1 MNITEYDDSALDPE
15 RQRHF
20 MPLALLALAVGAF
33 GIGTTEFVMMGLL
46 PEVANDLDI
55 SIPTAGHLVSAY
67 ALGVVIGAPLLAA
80 VTARMPRRTVLIG
93 LMALFVAGN
102 ALSAF
107 APDYHWLMAARF
119 LSGLPHGAFFGV
131 GAVVATSMVAPE
143 RKARSVS
150 LMFLGLTMANVAGV
164 PVATLMGQSLGWRA
178 TFLGVSTIGLA
189 AMAALALLIPRAEA
203 HTAPRTGLRGELAA
217 LRSLPVWL
225 ALGTTVAGFGALF
238 AAYSY
243 ITPMLT
249 DAAGY
254 TDASVT
260 LLLALFGVG
269 ATAGN
274 LLGGRLADHA
284 MRGTLFEGLLA
295 LVLVLALFPLMMSTA
310 WSAALAVILLGMAAF
325 ATGSPLQLMVMEKAS
340 SAPSLASSANQAA
353 FNLANA
359 GGAWIGGL
367 ALAAGLGVTSPALA
381 GAALAV
387 LGLGVAGAAYVVDR
401 RRVAP
406 PAGRQRVVAG
416 QVPERAE
423 AVRH

>member
-1 MNITEYDDSALDPE
+1 
-15 RQRHF
+15 

-178 TFLGVSTIGLA
+178 AFLGVSTIGLA

-203 HTAPRTGLRGELAA
+203 HTAPQAGLRGELAA

-284 MRGTLFEGLLA
+284 MRGTLFGGLLS
-295 LVLVLALFPLMMSTA
+295 LVLVLALFPLLMSTA

-387 LGLGVAGAAYVVDR
+387 LGLGVAGAAYAVDR

-406 PAGRQRVVAG
+406 QARRQRVVAG

>member
-1 MNITEYDDSALDPE
+1 
-15 RQRHF
+15 

-46 PEVANDLDI
+46 PDVATDLNI
-55 SIPTAGHLVSAY
+55 SLPAAGHLVSAY

-80 VTARMPRRTVLIG
+80 ATARMPRRTVLIA
-93 LMALFVAGN
+93 LMILFVVGN
-102 ALSAF
+102 ALSAL
-107 APDYHWLMAARF
+107 APDHHWLLAARL

-131 GAVVATSMVAPE
+131 GAVVATTLVTPE

-150 LMFLGLTMANVAGV
+150 LMFLGLTVANIAGV
-164 PVATLMGQSLGWRA
+164 PAATLMGQQFGWRA
-178 TFLGVSTIGLA
+178 TFLAVSAIGLA
-189 AMAALALLIPRAEA
+189 AIASLALLIPAEA
-203 HTAPRTGLRGELAA
+203 KGAPPATGLRGELTA

-225 ALGTTVAGFGALF
+225 SLGTTVAGFGALF

-269 ATAGN
+269 ATIGN
-274 LLGGRLADHA
+274 LLGGRLADHSL
-284 MRGTLFEGLLA
+284 RGTLFGGLTSLT
-295 LVLVLALFPLMMSTA
+295 LVLALFPALMTTP
-310 WSAALAVILLGMAAF
+310 WTAALAVTLLGTAAF
-325 ATGSPLQLMVMEKAS
+325 VTGSPLQLMVMEKAA

-367 ALAAGLGVTSPALA
+367 ALAAGLGVTSPAVA
-381 GAALAV
+381 GAGLAV
-387 LGLGVAGAAYVVDR
+387 LGLGVAGVAYAVDHR
-401 RRVAP
+401 QTSPLGRERLVATHK
-406 PAGRQRVVAG
+406 
-416 QVPERAE
+416 PERTE
-423 AVRH
+423 ASSLQG

>member
-1 MNITEYDDSALDPE
+1 
-15 RQRHF
+15 

-46 PEVANDLDI
+46 PDVANDLGV

-80 VTARMPRRTVLIG
+80 ATARMSRRKVLIA
-93 LMALFVAGN
+93 LMGVFVAGN

-107 APDYHWLMAARF
+107 APDYHWLLAARF

-131 GAVVATSMVAPE
+131 GAVVATSLVAPE

-150 LMFLGLTMANVAGV
+150 LMFLGLTVANIAGV
-164 PVATLMGQSLGWRA
+164 PVATLMGQHLGWRA
-178 TFLGVSTIGLA
+178 TFLGVSAIGVA
-189 AMAALALLIPRAEA
+189 AIASLALLIPRD
-203 HTAPRTGLRGELAA
+203 HTHAPAGGLRGELAA

-238 AAYSY
+238 SAYSY

-249 DAAGY
+249 DSAGY
-254 TDASVT
+254 AGGSVT

-274 LLGGRLADHA
+274 LVGGRLADHSL
-284 MRGTLFEGLLA
+284 RGTLFGGLVA
-295 LVLVLALFPLMMSTA
+295 LVVVLGLFPVLMTA
-310 WSAALAVILLGMAAF
+310 QWSAAVAVTLLGMAAF
-325 ATGSPLQLMVMEKAS
+325 VTGSPLQLMVMEKAS
-340 SAPSLASSANQAA
+340 AAPSLASSANQAA

-367 ALAAGLGVTSPALA
+367 ALAAGFGATSPAVA
-381 GAALAV
+381 GAGLAV
-387 LGLGVAGAAYVVDR
+387 LGLAVAALAYAVDR
-401 RRVAP
+401 RRQGAGVGAPGRLVAAHVP
-406 PAGRQRVVAG
+406 PHTEHV
-416 QVPERAE
+416 
-423 AVRH
+423 HH

>member
-1 MNITEYDDSALDPE
+1 
-15 RQRHF
+15 

-46 PEVANDLDI
+46 PDVADDLHI

-80 VTARMPRRTVLIG
+80 VTARMSRRTVLIG

-102 ALSAF
+102 ALSAL
-107 APDYHWLMAARF
+107 APGYESLLAARF

-131 GAVVATSMVAPE
+131 GAVVATGMVAPE

-150 LMFLGLTMANVAGV
+150 LMFLGLTVANVAGV
-164 PVATLMGQSLGWRA
+164 PVATLMGQNLGWRA
-178 TFLGVSTIGLA
+178 TFLGVSAIGLA
-189 AMAALALLIPRAEA
+189 AIAALALLIPRD
-203 HTAPRTGLRGELAA
+203 HTHATAAGLRHELAA
-217 LRSLPVWL
+217 LKSVPVWL

-243 ITPMLT
+243 VTPMLT
-249 DAAGY
+249 DSAGFAP
-254 TDASVT
+254 ASVT

-284 MRGTLFEGLLA
+284 MRGTLFGGLAA
-295 LVLVLALFPLMMSTA
+295 LGVVLALFPLLMRA
-310 WSAALAVILLGMAAF
+310 EWSAALGVTLLGMAAF
-325 ATGSPLQLMVMEKAS
+325 VTGSPLQLMVMEKAAA
-340 SAPSLASSANQAA
+340 APSLASSANQAA

-367 ALAAGLGVTSPALA
+367 ALAAGFGATSPALA
-381 GAALAV
+381 GAVLAV
-387 LGLGVAGAAYVVDR
+387 LGLGVAGVAYGVDR
-401 RRVAP
+401 RRASA
-406 PAGRQRVVAG
+406 PAGRLVAAH
-416 QVPERAE
+416 VPETQETVHR
-423 AVRH
+423 

>member
-284 MRGTLFEGLLA
+284 MRGTLFGGLLA

>member
-1 MNITEYDDSALDPE
+1 
-15 RQRHF
+15 

-46 PEVANDLDI
+46 PDVADDLHI

-67 ALGVVIGAPLLAA
+67 ALGVVVGAPLLAA
-80 VTARMPRRTVLIG
+80 VTSRMSRRTVLIS
-93 LMALFVAGN
+93 LMGLFVAGN
-102 ALSAF
+102 ALSAL
-107 APDYHWLMAARF
+107 APDNNWLLAARL

-131 GAVVATSMVAPE
+131 GAVVATNMVAPE

-150 LMFLGLTMANVAGV
+150 LMFLGLTVANVAGV
-164 PVATLMGQSLGWRA
+164 PVATAMGQHLGWRA
-178 TFLGVSTIGLA
+178 TFLGVSAIGVA
-189 AMAALALLIPRAEA
+189 AIAALALLIPHDGRHAA
-203 HTAPRTGLRGELAA
+203 TSAGLRGELNA

-238 AAYSY
+238 SAYSY

-249 DAAGY
+249 DSAGFAAS
-254 TDASVT
+254 SVT

-269 ATAGN
+269 ATIGN

-284 MRGTLFEGLLA
+284 LRATLFGGLTS
-295 LVLVLALFPLMMSTA
+295 LVVVLAFFPLLMSAA
-310 WSAALAVILLGMAAF
+310 WSAALGVTLLGVAAF
-325 ATGSPLQLMVMEKAS
+325 VTGSPLQLMVMEKAA

-367 ALAAGLGVTSPALA
+367 TLAAGLGTTSPAVA

-387 LGLGVAGAAYVVDR
+387 LGLAVATTAWAVDR
-401 RRVAP
+401 RRTPATTSAP
-406 PAGRQRVVAG
+406 ARVVAAST
-416 QVPERAE
+416 PRREE
-423 AVRH
+423 ALHH

>member
-1 MNITEYDDSALDPE
+1 
-15 RQRHF
+15 

-46 PEVANDLDI
+46 PNVADDLGI

-80 VTARMPRRTVLIG
+80 VTARMPRRRVLIG
-93 LMALFVAGN
+93 LMVLFVAGN
-102 ALSAF
+102 ALSAA

-131 GAVVATSMVAPE
+131 GAVVATGLVAPE

-150 LMFLGLTMANVAGV
+150 LMFLGLTVANIVGV
-164 PVATLMGQSLGWRA
+164 PVATAMGQQLGWRA
-178 TFLGVSTIGLA
+178 TFLAVSAIGLVA
-189 AMAALALLIPRAEA
+189 IAALAFLVPADHA
-203 HTAPRTGLRGELAA
+203 HGESGGLRGEIRA
-217 LRSLPVWL
+217 LRSVPVWL

-238 AAYSY
+238 SAYSY
-243 ITPMLT
+243 VTPMLT

-254 TDASVT
+254 AESSVT

-274 LLGGRLADHA
+274 LLGGRLADHSL
-284 MRGTLFEGLLA
+284 RGTLFGGLTA
-295 LVLVLALFPLMMSTA
+295 LVVVLALFPLMMGAA
-310 WSAALAVILLGMAAF
+310 WSAAIAVALLGMAAF
-325 ATGSPLQLMVMEKAS
+325 TTGSPLQLMVMEKAS
-340 SAPSLASSANQAA
+340 AAPSLASSANQAA

-367 ALAAGLGVTSPALA
+367 ALAAGFGVTSPAVA
-381 GAALAV
+381 GAFLAV
-387 LGLGVAGAAYVVDR
+387 LGLAVAGLAYVVDLR
-401 RRVAP
+401 SPAVGSGRLVAAHTVTDRETTH
-406 PAGRQRVVAG
+406 AG
-416 QVPERAE
+416 
-423 AVRH
+423 

>member
-1 MNITEYDDSALDPE
+1 
-15 RQRHF
+15 

-46 PEVANDLDI
+46 PDVADDLGI

-67 ALGVVIGAPLLAA
+67 ALGVVVGAPLLAA
-80 VTARMPRRTVLIG
+80 ATTRMSRRAVLIT
-93 LMALFVAGN
+93 LMSLFVAGN
-102 ALSAF
+102 ALSAV
-107 APDYHWLMAARF
+107 APGEISLLAARF
-119 LSGLPHGAFFGV
+119 VSGLPHGAFFGV
-131 GAVVATSMVAPE
+131 GAVVATGLVAPE

-150 LMFLGLTMANVAGV
+150 LMFLGLTVANIVGV
-164 PVATLMGQSLGWRA
+164 PAATAVGQQLGWRA
-178 TFLGVSTIGLA
+178 TFLGVSVIGVA
-189 AMAALALLIPRAEA
+189 AIAALAALIPRDS
-203 HTAPRTGLRGELAA
+203 APAPATGLRGELAA

-249 DAAGY
+249 DAAGFAE
-254 TDASVT
+254 TSVT

-274 LLGGRLADHA
+274 LLGGRLADHSL
-284 MRGTLFEGLLA
+284 RGTLFGGLA
-295 LVLVLALFPLMMSTA
+295 SLVVVLALFPLLMRTPVTA
-310 WSAALAVILLGMAAF
+310 AVSVALLGMAAF
-325 ATGSPLQLMVMEKAS
+325 ATGSPLQLMVMEKAAA
-340 SAPSLASSANQAA
+340 APSLASSANQAA

-367 ALAAGLGVTSPALA
+367 ALAAGLGTTSPATA

-387 LGLGVAGAAYVVDR
+387 LGVAVAATAYAIDRRNGNATPASAPERLVAGH
-401 RRVAP
+401 
-406 PAGRQRVVAG
+406 
-416 QVPERAE
+416 VPEPTKPAAHR
-423 AVRH
+423 